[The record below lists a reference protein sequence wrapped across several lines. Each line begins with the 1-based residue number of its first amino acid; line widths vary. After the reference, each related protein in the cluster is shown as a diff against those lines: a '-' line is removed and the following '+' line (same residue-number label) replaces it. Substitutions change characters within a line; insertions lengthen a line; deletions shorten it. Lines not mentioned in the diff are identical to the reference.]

1 MLKNL
6 PTRSQLKVGDFVK
19 IEQKHNRNTGHLDEG
34 IIEEILTRGEEHP
47 YGIMVLLTDGK
58 IGRVKEKLEHG
69 PKTTNVDDLLKDQ
82 FTGEGSWYW
91 TKNPDLKKFEFVP
104 AKIDFSA
111 HDNTKNIIAEMKV
124 QQKEPVNIEIP
135 KKEDITNEFKETFRF
150 DTKEFKLR
158 NAGQNEAADGR
169 KKEVKKIEAAIKKEV
184 SIAVAAFANQ
194 QGGRLFIG
202 VDDDGV
208 VTGLKR
214 DLKLYKNWD
223 EYTRA
228 IIDSI
233 EEFTKNRAHASSIR
247 LKEEENQEYLVLD
260 VPISIHEPI
269 FIHDNKKEEFYVR
282 DATAKSQKFEA
293 TDMMRYCNKRFPD
306 WKV

>member
-1 MLKNL
+1 MKDL

-19 IEQKHNRNTGHLDEG
+19 IEQKHNRNTGHLNEG

-58 IGRVKEKLEHG
+58 IGRVKEKPEHG
-69 PKTTNVDDLLKDQ
+69 PKTTDVNDLLKDQ
-82 FTGEGSWYW
+82 FTGEDSWFW
-91 TKNPDLKKFEFVP
+91 TKNADWKKFEFVP
-104 AKIDFSA
+104 AKLDFPA
-111 HDNTKNIIAEMKV
+111 YDDAKNIMIEMKEHR
-124 QQKEPVNIEIP
+124 QEPVNIKIP
-135 KKEDITNEFKETFRF
+135 KKEDIANEFKETFRF

-158 NAGQNEAADGR
+158 NAGQIEAADGR
-169 KKEVKKIEAAIKKEV
+169 KKEAKKIEAAIKKEV

-247 LKEEENQEYLVLD
+247 LEEEENQEYLVLD
-260 VPISIHEPI
+260 VPISIREPI

-293 TDMMRYCNKRFPD
+293 TDMIRYCNKRFPD

>member
-34 IIEEILTRGEEHP
+34 IIEEFLTRGEEHP

-58 IGRVKEKLEHG
+58 IGRVKEKLEHK

-82 FTGEGSWYW
+82 FTG
-91 TKNPDLKKFEFVP
+91 V
-104 AKIDFSA
+104 
-111 HDNTKNIIAEMKV
+111 AEMKV
-124 QQKEPVNIEIP
+124 HQKEPVNIEIP

-150 DTKEFKLR
+150 DTKELKLR

>member
-82 FTGEGSWYW
+82 FTG
-91 TKNPDLKKFEFVP
+91 V
-104 AKIDFSA
+104 
-111 HDNTKNIIAEMKV
+111 AEMKV
-124 QQKEPVNIEIP
+124 HQKEPVNIEIP

-150 DTKEFKLR
+150 DTKELKLR

-228 IIDSI
+228 IIDYI
-233 EEFTKNRAHASSIR
+233 EEFTKNRAYVSSIR

>member
-1 MLKNL
+1 MNFLNIKKYLPLLASVTVGLVLGVLISNLLLQENKQKEEGNLDKENLITSFHSAVKKASPAVVNIYSEMLVNK
-6 PTRSQLKVGDFVK
+6 R
-19 IEQKHNRNTGHLDEG
+19 NRNLFFSDRFTSIFGKNNTRVQSSLGSGVIFSSDGYILTNQHVIGDVSIG
-34 IIEEILTRGEEHP
+34 IIVEL
-47 YGIMVLLTDGK
+47 
-58 IGRVKEKLEHG
+58 
-69 PKTTNVDDLLKDQ
+69 
-82 FTGEGSWYW
+82 S
-91 TKNPDLKKFEFVP
+91 
-104 AKIDFSA
+104 
-111 HDNTKNIIAEMKV
+111 
-124 QQKEPVNIEIP
+124 
-135 KKEDITNEFKETFRF
+135 
-150 DTKEFKLR
+150 
-158 NAGQNEAADGR
+158 DGR
-169 KKEVKKIEAAIKKEV
+169 KKEAKKIEAAITKEV

>member
-1 MLKNL
+1 MKNL

-58 IGRVKEKLEHG
+58 IGRVKEKPERGLK
-69 PKTTNVDDLLKDQ
+69 PDVNDLLEDT
-82 FTGEGSWYW
+82 FSGEQSWFL
-91 TKNPDLKKFEFVP
+91 TKSELDGARLYGWRVR
-104 AKIDFSA
+104 
-111 HDNTKNIIAEMKV
+111 DNMNKER
-124 QQKEPVNIEIP
+124 QKESVNIKIP
-135 KKEDITNEFKETFRF
+135 KKEDIVNEFKETFRF

-158 NAGQNEAADGR
+158 NAGQIEAADGR
-169 KKEVKKIEAAIKKEV
+169 KKEAKKIEAAIKKEV

-293 TDMMRYCNKRFPD
+293 TDMIRYCNKRFPN

>member
-82 FTGEGSWYW
+82 FTG
-91 TKNPDLKKFEFVP
+91 V
-104 AKIDFSA
+104 
-111 HDNTKNIIAEMKV
+111 AEMKV
-124 QQKEPVNIEIP
+124 HQKEPVNIEIP

-158 NAGQNEAADGR
+158 NAGQSEAADGR
-169 KKEVKKIEAAIKKEV
+169 KKEAKKIEAAIKKEV

-228 IIDSI
+228 IIDYI

>member
-1 MLKNL
+1 MKNL

-34 IIEEILTRGEEHP
+34 IIEDFLTRGEEHP

-69 PKTTNVDDLLKDQ
+69 PKTTNVDDFLKDQ
-82 FTGEGSWYW
+82 FTG
-91 TKNPDLKKFEFVP
+91 V
-104 AKIDFSA
+104 
-111 HDNTKNIIAEMKV
+111 AEMKV
-124 QQKEPVNIEIP
+124 HQKEPVNIEIP

-158 NAGQNEAADGR
+158 NAGQSEAADGR

-228 IIDSI
+228 IIDYI
-233 EEFTKNRAHASSIR
+233 EEFTKNRDYVSSII

>member
-34 IIEEILTRGEEHP
+34 IIEEFLTRGEEHP

-69 PKTTNVDDLLKDQ
+69 PKATNVDDLLKDQ
-82 FTGEGSWYW
+82 FTG
-91 TKNPDLKKFEFVP
+91 V
-104 AKIDFSA
+104 
-111 HDNTKNIIAEMKV
+111 AEMKV
-124 QQKEPVNIEIP
+124 HQKEPVNIEIP

>member
-1 MLKNL
+1 MKDL

-19 IEQKHNRNTGHLDEG
+19 IEQKHNRNTGHLNEG

-58 IGRVKEKLEHG
+58 IGRVKEKPEHG
-69 PKTTNVDDLLKDQ
+69 PKTTDVNDLLKDQ
-82 FTGEGSWYW
+82 FTGEDSWFW
-91 TKNPDLKKFEFVP
+91 TKNADWKKFEFVP
-104 AKIDFSA
+104 AKLDFPA
-111 HDNTKNIIAEMKV
+111 HDDAKNIMIEMKEHR
-124 QQKEPVNIEIP
+124 QEPVNIKIP
-135 KKEDITNEFKETFRF
+135 KKEDIANEFKETFRF

-158 NAGQNEAADGR
+158 NAGQIEAADGR
-169 KKEVKKIEAAIKKEV
+169 KKEAKKIEAAIKKEV

-247 LKEEENQEYLVLD
+247 LEEEENQEYLVLD
-260 VPISIHEPI
+260 VPISIREPI

-293 TDMMRYCNKRFPD
+293 TDMIRYCNKRFPD